1 MSDGSVIIE
10 VALTKKQ
17 LEEGLKSL
25 DKDISSLEKATSG
38 ISDKLSKGLDTIGG
52 VATKA
57 GKALTV
63 GLTTPLIALGTAG
76 VQYNAQMEDFEANLT
91 TLLGS
96 ADKAKD
102 MLETLKQMA
111 NTTPFETSD
120 LLEATQMML
129 GFGLEADKTTGYLQT
144 LGDISMGNSEK
155 LMSLTRAFSQIGA
168 SGKATMED
176 INQMIDAGFNPL
188 QIISEKTGK
197 SMADLRDEVS
207 DGKISFEDI
216 AGAMKDA
223 TSEGGRYY
231 KSMEKAS
238 QTMNGKLST
247 AMDAL
252 KTALGNLTK
261 SLLPIVTKVVEKITE
276 WANAFA
282 NLDDKTQGTILK
294 ITGVAIAMGP
304 VLTVVGKLTSGLGSV
319 VKVFGTF
326 SKALNVASGLTTSTS
341 TAVNLLAKVFGG
353 LASPVGLASTL
364 VVSAIAGIAIALN
377 DTTKETEEA
386 FTNMGNS
393 ANEFISGIKTA
404 KSHLSEF
411 NSTLF
416 ASTEEQQR
424 LQDEMQEIQN
434 GITQICKTASD
445 ERRGYT
451 QEEITQLDEYFT
463 KLRDLKNQ
471 EIAIQSSIA
480 TAITQQATTNAQAF
494 QGSLE
499 EYKVQSQEWINTAI
513 QQRDATLQLIQ
524 DGTTQEIAL
533 LNQKYGEQANMQN
546 EAYATEY
553 NNIIAQQ
560 QQKID
565 AANQE
570 VASVAQVYANGYLE
584 RASQNDGFYAKIQE
598 YNAKLEEENNRHN
611 SAIQGIEDNALLT
624 QYNKNASKEDENYR
638 HKEEMKDIWNEMYKN
653 MSEEQEN
660 ELGVWLAQV
669 AQTEMYGG
677 QIDDKTRELVG
688 SILESYE
695 SMPKDTQEAMKNA
708 MSPMLEE
715 MKKSEPS
722 LFAKAQG
729 IADGILSRLKKSFDI
744 HSPSKKTRN
753 IFRDVMKGSELG
765 LEDEEKN
772 IYKQVQK
779 ISKGIL
785 SKFNAST
792 LCEKMKTAVDFETQ
806 KLSASLTTQATF
818 KANKD
823 NVRTVNNDNGTV
835 INNTQNFYEKNAT
848 PYEEQKQ
855 ARQQLRR
862 LAYGL

>member
-10 VALTKKQ
+10 VTLTKKQ

-722 LFAKAQG
+722 LFTKAQG